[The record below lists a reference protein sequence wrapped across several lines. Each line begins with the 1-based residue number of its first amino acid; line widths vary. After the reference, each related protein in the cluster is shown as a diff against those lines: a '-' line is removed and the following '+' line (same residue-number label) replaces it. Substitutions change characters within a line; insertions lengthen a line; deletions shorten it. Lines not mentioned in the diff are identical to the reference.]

1 MIEKR
6 LLRLLSTKFILAML
20 SLALLSY
27 FTATKGW
34 DAGNWIMGMSII
46 IGAYFGV
53 NQYQKKVL
61 KDSPE
66 RAP

>member
-1 MIEKR
+1 MTKER
-6 LLRLLSTKFILAML
+6 FLRLLSTKFILAMM

-27 FTATKGW
+27 FTATKNW

-53 NQYQKKVL
+53 NQYQKKLL
-61 KDSPE
+61 K
-66 RAP
+66 

>member
-1 MIEKR
+1 MVKQRILK
-6 LLRLLSTKFILAML
+6 LLSTKFILAVM

-53 NQYQKKVL
+53 NQYQKKLL
-61 KDSPE
+61 K
-66 RAP
+66 

>member
-1 MIEKR
+1 MTKER
-6 LLRLLSTKFILAML
+6 LLRLLSTKFILAMM
-20 SLALLSY
+20 SLVLLSY

-34 DAGNWIMGMSII
+34 DAGNWIAGMSII

-61 KDSPE
+61 NKQADS
-66 RAP
+66 AS